1 MDRNATQTIAIRAR
15 WVLLPDGDGQ
25 RIETDR
31 WVLVEDGRIAA
42 VTAGRPGGAD
52 CVVDGPD
59 ALVLPGFVNLH
70 NHGIS
75 ALLFRG
81 IVEDRP
87 TASWAADTV
96 YGLIMPLQGLA
107 MEVLAEDELRAVTA
121 LGLLGLVKGGAT
133 TVMDNFRIAQAVS
146 FDVAEELG
154 LRFYGMPYLFSTED
168 LGIGADGRVRYA
180 ARRAGESDLVR
191 AAALFDTHD
200 GRADGRIRAGFGP
213 HGTDSCDT
221 ELLAGIRDEAAR
233 RGAKVTIH
241 VSQSA
246 GEGETLH
253 ARYGRT
259 PTEQLA
265 HVGLL
270 GPDLVAAH
278 CVYASDGDL
287 ALIAGAGATAVNCPA
302 SFARGAVS
310 AIWQRSAARGV
321 RTGIGLDGYAMDM
334 IGELRTAALVSKLA
348 SGRSEDAAA
357 RDLVAAATLNGAA
370 ALGRD
375 DLGRIAPGCRADIVA
390 VDLSGPH
397 LAPVSDPLK
406 TMVWHAGRADIR
418 AVIVDG
424 RLVVEDGRHLLV
436 DEEAIV
442 AGGAAGVRKVWA
454 EGLARGYIGDGEIVG

>member
-1 MDRNATQTIAIRAR
+1 MTQTVAIRAR
-15 WVLLPDGDGQ
+15 WVLLPDGPRQ

-42 VTAGRPGGAD
+42 VTAGRPGAD
-52 CVVDGPD
+52 RAIDVPE

-107 MEVLAEDELRAVTA
+107 MEVLDAEELRAATA

-133 TVMDNFRIAQAVS
+133 TTMDMFRIAQSVS
-146 FDVAEELG
+146 FDVADELG

-168 LGIGADGRVRYA
+168 LGIGEDGRPRYA
-180 ARRAGESDLVR
+180 ARGAGESDLAR
-191 AAALFDTHD
+191 AAALFDAHD
-200 GRADGRIRAGFGP
+200 GRAGGRIRAGFGP
-213 HGTDSCDT
+213 HGTDSCDPD
-221 ELLAGIRDEAAR
+221 LLAGIRDAASA
-233 RGAKVTIH
+233 RGAKVTVH

-246 GEGETLH
+246 TEGETLH

-270 GPDLVAAH
+270 GPDLLAAH

-287 ALIAGAGATAVNCPA
+287 DLIGEAGATVVNCPA

-310 AIWQRSAARGV
+310 AVWQRTAARGV
-321 RTGIGLDGYAMDM
+321 RTGIGLDGYAMDT

-348 SGRSEDAAA
+348 SGLSEDAAA
-357 RDLVAAATLNGAA
+357 RDLVAAATVDGAA

-375 DLGRIAPGCRADIVA
+375 DIGRIAPGCRADLVVVNLGA
-390 VDLSGPH
+390 SH

-406 TMVWHAGRADIR
+406 TMVWHAGTADVE
-418 AVIVDG
+418 AVIVEG
-424 RLVVEDGRHLLV
+424 RVVVEGGRHLLV
-436 DEEAIV
+436 DEDAIV
-442 AGGAAGVRKVWA
+442 ASGAAAVRKVWA
-454 EGLARGYIGDGEIVG
+454 EGLARGYIREGEIV

>member
-1 MDRNATQTIAIRAR
+1 MTQSIAIRAR
-15 WVLLPDGDGQ
+15 WVLLPDGDSQ

-31 WVLVEDGRIAA
+31 WVLVEGGRIAA
-42 VTAGRPGGAD
+42 VTADRPGGAD
-52 CVVDGPD
+52 RFID
-59 ALVLPGFVNLH
+59 APNTLVLPGFINLH

-107 MEVLAEDELRAVTA
+107 MEVLDEAELRAVTA
-121 LGLLGLVKGGAT
+121 LGLLGPVKGGAT
-133 TVMDNFRIAQAVS
+133 TVMDVFRIAQHVS
-146 FDVAEELG
+146 FDVADALG
-154 LRFYGMPYLFSTED
+154 LRFYGMPYLFSTEE
-168 LGIGADGRVRYA
+168 LGIGEDGRPLYA
-180 ARRAGESDLVR
+180 ARRTEETDLAR
-191 AAALFDTHD
+191 TAALFDAHD

-213 HGTDSCDT
+213 HGTDSCDPD
-221 ELLAGIRDEAAR
+221 LLAGIRDAAAA

-246 GEGETLH
+246 TESETLH
-253 ARYGRT
+253 SRYGRT

-265 HVGLL
+265 YVGLL
-270 GPDLVAAH
+270 NPDLVAAH
-278 CVYASDGDL
+278 CVYASDADL
-287 ALIAGAGATAVNCPA
+287 ALIAGAGATVVNCPA
-302 SFARGAVS
+302 SFARGAVP
-310 AIWQRSAARGV
+310 AVWQRTSARGV

-357 RDLVAAATLNGAA
+357 RDLVASATVAGAA

-375 DLGRIAPGCRADIVA
+375 DIGRIAPGCRADIVA
-390 VDLSGPH
+390 VDLGGSH

-406 TMVWHAGRADIR
+406 TMVWHAGRSDIR

-436 DEEAIV
+436 DEDAIV
-442 AGGAAGVRKVWA
+442 ADGAAGVRKVWA
-454 EGLARGYIGDGEIVG
+454 EGRARGYIRDGEIV

>member
-1 MDRNATQTIAIRAR
+1 MTETIAIRAR
-15 WVLLPDGDGQ
+15 WVLVPDGPRQ

-42 VTAGRPGGAD
+42 VTAGRPGAD
-52 CVVDGPD
+52 RTIDAAD

-107 MEVLAEDELRAVTA
+107 MEVLDAEELRAVTA

-133 TVMDNFRIAQAVS
+133 TTMDMFRIAQSVS
-146 FDVAEELG
+146 FDVADELG

-168 LGIGADGRVRYA
+168 LGIGEDGRPRYA
-180 ARRAGESDLVR
+180 ARETGESDLAR
-191 AAALFDTHD
+191 AAALFDAHD
-200 GRADGRIRAGFGP
+200 GRAGGRIRAGFGP
-213 HGTDSCDT
+213 HGTDSCDLD
-221 ELLAGIRDEAAR
+221 LLAGVRDAASA
-233 RGAKVTIH
+233 RGAKVTVH

-246 GEGETLH
+246 TEGETLH

-287 ALIAGAGATAVNCPA
+287 DLIGEAGATVINCPA

-310 AIWQRSAARGV
+310 AVWQRTAARGV
-321 RTGIGLDGYAMDM
+321 RTGIGLDGYAMDT

-348 SGRSEDAAA
+348 SGLSEDAAA
-357 RDLVAAATLNGAA
+357 RDLVAAATVDGAA

-375 DLGRIAPGCRADIVA
+375 DIGRIAPGCRADLA
-390 VDLSGPH
+390 VVNLGGAH

-406 TMVWHAGRADIR
+406 TMVWHAGTADVE

-424 RLVVEDGRHLLV
+424 RVVVEGGRHLLV
-436 DEEAIV
+436 DEDAIV
-442 AGGAAGVRKVWA
+442 ASGAAAVRKVWA
-454 EGLARGYIGDGEIVG
+454 EGLARGYIREGEIVG

>member
-1 MDRNATQTIAIRAR
+1 MTQTIAIRAR
-15 WVLLPDGDGQ
+15 WVLLPDGPRQ

-31 WVLVEDGRIAA
+31 WVLVEGGRIAA

-52 CVVDGPD
+52 RVVDVPET
-59 ALVLPGFVNLH
+59 LVLPGFVNLH

-107 MEVLAEDELRAVTA
+107 MEVLDEDEMRAVTA

-133 TVMDNFRIAQAVS
+133 TVMDMFRIAQSVS
-146 FDVAEELG
+146 FDAAEELG

-168 LGIGADGRVRYA
+168 LGIGEDGRPRYA
-180 ARRAGESDLVR
+180 ARGTGESDLAR
-191 AAALFDTHD
+191 ASALVDAHD
-200 GRADGRIRAGFGP
+200 GRAGGRIRAGFGP
-213 HGTDSCDT
+213 HGTDSCDAD
-221 ELLAGIRDEAAR
+221 LLAGIRDAAAD

-246 GEGETLH
+246 TEGETLRS
-253 ARYGRT
+253 RYGRT

-278 CVYASDGDL
+278 CVYASDDDL
-287 ALIAGAGATAVNCPA
+287 GLIADAGATVANCPA

-310 AIWQRSAARGV
+310 AIWQRTAARGV
-321 RTGIGLDGYAMDM
+321 RTGIGLDGYSMDT

-348 SGRSEDAAA
+348 SGLSEDATAS
-357 RDLVAAATLNGAA
+357 DLVAAAATVDGAD

-375 DLGRIAPGCRADIVA
+375 DIGRIAPGCRAD
-390 VDLSGPH
+390 
-397 LAPVSDPLK
+397 
-406 TMVWHAGRADIR
+406 
-418 AVIVDG
+418 
-424 RLVVEDGRHLLV
+424 LVVVNL
-436 DEEAIV
+436 
-442 AGGAAGVRKVWA
+442 GAAPTSPRSATRSRPWSGTR
-454 EGLARGYIGDGEIVG
+454 EPPTSRR

>member
-1 MDRNATQTIAIRAR
+1 MTQTVAIRAR
-15 WVLLPDGDGQ
+15 WVLLPDGPRQ
-25 RIETDR
+25 RIEADR
-31 WVLVEDGRIAA
+31 WVLVEGGCVAA
-42 VTAGRPGGAD
+42 VTRDRPGEAD
-52 CVVDGPD
+52 RVIDVAD

-107 MEVLAEDELRAVTA
+107 MEVLDADELRDVTA

-133 TVMDNFRIAQAVS
+133 TTMDMFRIAQAVS
-146 FDVAEELG
+146 FDAADALG
-154 LRFYGMPYLFSTED
+154 IRFYGMPYLFSTED
-168 LGIGADGRVRYA
+168 FGIGEDGRPQYA
-180 ARRAGESDLVR
+180 ARGSADSGLAR
-191 AAALFDTHD
+191 AAALFDAHD

-213 HGTDSCDT
+213 HGADSCDAD
-221 ELLAGIRDEAAR
+221 LLAAIRDAAAE

-246 GEGETLH
+246 TEGETLQS
-253 ARYGRT
+253 RYGRT
-259 PTEQLA
+259 PAGQLA

-270 GPDLVAAH
+270 GPDLIAAH
-278 CVYASDGDL
+278 CVYASDDDL
-287 ALIAGAGATAVNCPA
+287 DLIGGAGATVVNCPA

-310 AIWQRSAARGV
+310 AVWQRTAARGI
-321 RTGIGLDGYAMDM
+321 RTGIGLDGYSMDT

-348 SGRSEDAAA
+348 SGLSEDAAA
-357 RDLVAAATLNGAA
+357 RDLVAAATVDGAA
-370 ALGRD
+370 ALGRE
-375 DLGRIAPGCRADIVA
+375 DLGKIAPGCRADLVVVNLGA
-390 VDLSGPH
+390 PH

-406 TMVWHAGRADIR
+406 TMVWHAGASDIE

-424 RLVVEDGRHLLV
+424 RLVVEKGRHLLV
-436 DEEAIV
+436 DEDAIV
-442 AGGAAGVRKVWA
+442 AGGAAAVRKVWA
-454 EGLARGYIGDGEIVG
+454 EGLARGYIREGEIVG

>member
-1 MDRNATQTIAIRAR
+1 MTESIAIRAR
-15 WVLLPDGDGQ
+15 WVLLPDGAGQ
-25 RIETDR
+25 RVETDR
-31 WVLVEDGRIAA
+31 WVLVEGGCVAA
-42 VTAGRPGGAD
+42 VTGDRPGGAD
-52 CVVDGPD
+52 RTIDVPD

-107 MEVLAEDELRAVTA
+107 MEVLDETELRAVTA
-121 LGLLGLVKGGAT
+121 LGLLGPVKGGTT
-133 TVMDNFRIAQAVS
+133 TVMDMFRIGQAVS
-146 FDVAEELG
+146 FDVADELG

-168 LGIGADGRVRYA
+168 LGIGEDGRPVY
-180 ARRAGESDLVR
+180 ARREAAETDLTR
-191 AAALFDTHD
+191 AAALFDAND
-200 GRADGRIRAGFGP
+200 GRAGGRIRAGFGP
-213 HGTDSCDT
+213 HGLDSCDAD
-221 ELLAGIRDEAAR
+221 LLAAIRDEAAR
-233 RGAKVTIH
+233 RGASVTIH

-246 GEGETLH
+246 GEGETLA

-278 CVYASDGDL
+278 CVYASDSDL
-287 ALIAGAGATAVNCPA
+287 ALIAEAGATVVNCPA
-302 SFARGAVS
+302 SFARGAVP
-310 AIWQRSAARGV
+310 AVWQRTAARGV

-357 RDLVAAATLNGAA
+357 RDLVAAATVDGAA
-370 ALGRD
+370 ALGRRD
-375 DLGRIAPGCRADIVA
+375 IGRIAPGCRADLV
-390 VDLSGPH
+390 VVGLNGSH

-406 TMVWHAGRADIR
+406 TMVWHAGTSDIE

-424 RLVVEDGRHLLV
+424 RLAVEGGRHLLV
-436 DEEAIV
+436 DEAAIV
-442 AGGAAGVRKVWA
+442 ADGAAAVRKVWN
-454 EGLARGYIGDGEIVG
+454 EGLARGYIRDGEIVG

>member
-1 MDRNATQTIAIRAR
+1 MTETIAIRGR
-15 WVLLPDGDGQ
+15 WVLVPDGPRQ

-42 VTAGRPGGAD
+42 VTGDRPGEAD
-52 CVVDGPD
+52 RTMDVPE

-107 MEVLAEDELRAVTA
+107 MEMLDAEELRAVTA

-133 TVMDNFRIAQAVS
+133 TVMDMFRIAQAVS

-168 LGIGADGRVRYA
+168 LGIGEDGRPRYA
-180 ARRAGESDLVR
+180 ALETGESDLAR
-191 AAALFDTHD
+191 ASALFDAHD
-200 GRADGRIRAGFGP
+200 GRAGGRIRAGFGP
-213 HGTDSCDT
+213 HGTDSCDPD
-221 ELLAGIRDEAAR
+221 LLAGIRDAAAG

-246 GEGETLH
+246 TEGETLQS
-253 ARYGRT
+253 RYGRT

-278 CVYASDGDL
+278 CVYASDDDL
-287 ALIAGAGATAVNCPA
+287 DLIGSAGATVVNCPA

-310 AIWQRSAARGV
+310 AIWQRTAARGV

-348 SGRSEDAAA
+348 SGRSEDATA
-357 RDLVAAATLNGAA
+357 RDLVAAATLHGAA

-375 DLGRIAPGCRADIVA
+375 DIGRIAPGCRADVVVVNLGA
-390 VDLSGPH
+390 AH

-406 TMVWHAGRADIR
+406 TMVWHAGTSDVE

-424 RLVVEDGRHLLV
+424 RIVVEGGRHLLI
-436 DEEAIV
+436 DEDAIV
-442 AGGAAGVRKVWA
+442 AGGGTAVRKVWA
-454 EGLARGYIGDGEIVG
+454 EGLRRGYIREGEIV

>member
-1 MDRNATQTIAIRAR
+1 MTETIAIRAR
-15 WVLLPDGDGQ
+15 WALLPDGAGQ
-25 RIETDR
+25 RIATDR

-52 CVVDGPD
+52 RVIDVAD

-107 MEVLAEDELRAVTA
+107 MEVLDEEELRAVTA

-133 TVMDNFRIAQAVS
+133 TVMDQFRIAQAVS
-146 FDVAEELG
+146 FDVADELG
-154 LRFYGMPYLFSTED
+154 IRFYGMPYLFSTED
-168 LGIGADGRVRYA
+168 LGIGADGRPAYA
-180 ARRAGESDLVR
+180 ARAAGESDLAR
-191 AAALFDTHD
+191 AAALFDAHD

-213 HGTDSCDT
+213 HGTDSCDA
-221 ELLAGIRDEAAR
+221 ELLAGIRDAAAS
-233 RGAKVTIH
+233 RGAPVTIH

-246 GEGETLH
+246 IEGETLQS
-253 ARYGRT
+253 RYGRT

-270 GPDLVAAH
+270 GPGLVAAH
-278 CVYASDGDL
+278 CVYASDADL
-287 ALIAGAGATAVNCPA
+287 ALIADAGATVVNCPA
-302 SFARGAVS
+302 SFARGAV
-310 AIWQRSAARGV
+310 AAVWQRTAARGI
-321 RTGIGLDGYAMDM
+321 RTGIGLDGYAMDT

-348 SGRSEDAAA
+348 AGRSEDGAA
-357 RDLVAAATLNGAA
+357 RDLVAAATACGAA

-375 DLGRIAPGCRADIVA
+375 DIGRIAPGCRADLV
-390 VDLSGPH
+390 VVGLSGSH

-406 TMVWHAGRADIR
+406 TMVWHAGSSDIA
-418 AVIVDG
+418 AVLVDG
-424 RLVVEDGRHLLV
+424 RVVVEGGRHLLV
-436 DEEAIV
+436 DEQRIV
-442 AGGAAGVRKVWA
+442 AGGAAAVRKVWN
-454 EGLARGYIGDGEIVG
+454 EGRARGYIKDGEIVG

>member
-1 MDRNATQTIAIRAR
+1 MTETIAIRAR
-15 WVLLPDGDGQ
+15 WVLLPDGPRQ

-42 VTAGRPGGAD
+42 VTAGRPGAD
-52 CVVDGPD
+52 RTIDAAD

-107 MEVLAEDELRAVTA
+107 MEVLDAEELRAVTA

-133 TVMDNFRIAQAVS
+133 TTMDMFRIAQSVS
-146 FDVAEELG
+146 FDVADELG

-168 LGIGADGRVRYA
+168 LGIGEDGRPRYA
-180 ARRAGESDLVR
+180 ARETGESDLAR
-191 AAALFDTHD
+191 AAALFDAHD
-200 GRADGRIRAGFGP
+200 GRAGGRIRAGFGP
-213 HGTDSCDT
+213 HGTDSCDPD
-221 ELLAGIRDEAAR
+221 LLAGIRDAASA
-233 RGAKVTIH
+233 RGAKVTVH

-246 GEGETLH
+246 TEGETLH

-287 ALIAGAGATAVNCPA
+287 DLIGEAGATVINCPA

-310 AIWQRSAARGV
+310 AVWQRTAARGV
-321 RTGIGLDGYAMDM
+321 RTGIGLDGYAMDT

-348 SGRSEDAAA
+348 SGLSEDAAA
-357 RDLVAAATLNGAA
+357 RDLVAAATVDGAA

-375 DLGRIAPGCRADIVA
+375 DIGRIAPGCRADLA
-390 VDLSGPH
+390 VVNLGGAH

-406 TMVWHAGRADIR
+406 TMVWHAGTADVE

-424 RLVVEDGRHLLV
+424 RVVVEGGRHLLV
-436 DEEAIV
+436 DEDAIV
-442 AGGAAGVRKVWA
+442 ASGAAAVRKVWA
-454 EGLARGYIGDGEIVG
+454 EGLARGYIREGEIVG

>member
-1 MDRNATQTIAIRAR
+1 MTETIAIRAR
-15 WVLLPDGDGQ
+15 WVLVPDGGGQ
-25 RIETDR
+25 RIETGR
-31 WVLVEDGRIAA
+31 WVLVEGGCVAA
-42 VTAGRPGGAD
+42 VTADRPGGAD
-52 CVVDGPD
+52 RVIDVPE

-107 MEVLAEDELRAVTA
+107 MEVLDEDELRAITA
-121 LGLLGLVKGGAT
+121 LGLLGPVKGGAT
-133 TVMDNFRIAQAVS
+133 TTMDMFRIAQHVS
-146 FDVAEELG
+146 FDVADELG

-168 LGIGADGRVRYA
+168 FGIGEDGRPQYT
-180 ARRAGESDLVR
+180 ARQSEESDLAR
-191 AAALFDTHD
+191 AAALFDAHD

-213 HGTDSCDT
+213 HGTDSCDPD
-221 ELLAGIRDEAAR
+221 LLAGIRDAAAAR
-233 RGAKVTIH
+233 GARVTIH

-246 GEGETLH
+246 TEGETLRS
-253 ARYGRT
+253 RYGRT

-278 CVYASDGDL
+278 CVYASDDDL
-287 ALIAGAGATAVNCPA
+287 ALIARAGATVVNCPA

-310 AIWQRSAARGV
+310 AVWQRTAARGI
-321 RTGIGLDGYAMDM
+321 RTGIGLDGYAMDT

-348 SGRSEDAAA
+348 SGLSEDATA
-357 RDLVAAATLNGAA
+357 RDLVAAATVDGAA

-375 DLGRIAPGCRADIVA
+375 DIGRIAPGCRADIVVVNLGGA
-390 VDLSGPH
+390 H

-406 TMVWHAGRADIR
+406 TMVWHAGRADIT

-436 DEEAIV
+436 DETAIV
-442 AGGAAGVRKVWA
+442 AGGAAAVRKVWA
-454 EGLARGYIGDGEIVG
+454 EGLARGYIREGEIV

>member
-1 MDRNATQTIAIRAR
+1 MTETIAIRAR
-15 WVLLPDGDGQ
+15 WVLVPEGSRQ
-25 RIETDR
+25 RIEADR
-31 WVLVEDGRIAA
+31 WVLVEGGCVAA
-42 VTAGRPGGAD
+42 VTADRPGGAD
-52 CVVDGPD
+52 RVVDVAD

-107 MEVLAEDELRAVTA
+107 MEVLDADELRAVTA
-121 LGLLGLVKGGAT
+121 LGLLGPVKGGAT
-133 TVMDNFRIAQAVS
+133 TTMDMFRIAQAVS
-146 FDVAEELG
+146 FDVADALG

-168 LGIGADGRVRYA
+168 FGIGEDGRPRYA
-180 ARRAGESDLVR
+180 ARETEESDLAR
-191 AAALFDTHD
+191 AAALFDAHD
-200 GRADGRIRAGFGP
+200 GRAGGRIRAGFGP
-213 HGTDSCDT
+213 HGTDSCDPD
-221 ELLAGIRDEAAR
+221 LLAGIRDAASE

-246 GEGETLH
+246 TEGETLL

-259 PTEQLA
+259 PTGQLA

-278 CVYASDGDL
+278 CVYASDDDL
-287 ALIAGAGATAVNCPA
+287 GLIGNAGATVVNCPA

-310 AIWQRSAARGV
+310 AIWQRTAARGI
-321 RTGIGLDGYAMDM
+321 RTGIGLDGYSMDT

-348 SGRSEDAAA
+348 SGLSEDAAA
-357 RDLVAAATLNGAA
+357 RDLVAAATVDGAA

-375 DLGRIAPGCRADIVA
+375 DLGKIAPGCRADLVVVNLGGA
-390 VDLSGPH
+390 H

-406 TMVWHAGRADIR
+406 TMVWHAGTSDIE

-424 RLVVEDGRHLLV
+424 RLVVEGGRHLLV
-436 DEEAIV
+436 DEDAIV
-442 AGGAAGVRKVWA
+442 AAGAAAVRKVWA
-454 EGLARGYIGDGEIVG
+454 EGRERGYIGEGEIVG